1 MASGVI
7 KYQGFKQD
15 AIRKDN
21 IAVDSGGFVQID
33 ITSDIPAGRKFIC
46 FEGFDVWD
54 YANKLVCSP
63 AATGIYRVINVDTMS
78 RVSTIIA
85 RYLYQ

>member
-15 AIRKDN
+15 AVRKDN
-21 IAVDSGGFVQID
+21 ITVNTGDFAQID

-46 FEGFDVWD
+46 FEGFDVWN
-54 YANKLVCSP
+54 YANKLICSP
-63 AATGIYRVINVDTMS
+63 TATGVYRVINVDTMS
-78 RVSTIIA
+78 RSSTIIA

>member
-15 AIRKDN
+15 TIRKDN
-21 IAVDSGGFVQID
+21 ITVDSGGFVQID

-46 FEGFDVWD
+46 FTGFDVWN
-54 YANKLVCSP
+54 YANHLICIPTTV
-63 AATGIYRVINVDTMS
+63 GVYRVFNVDTMQ
-78 RVSTIIA
+78 RASTIVA